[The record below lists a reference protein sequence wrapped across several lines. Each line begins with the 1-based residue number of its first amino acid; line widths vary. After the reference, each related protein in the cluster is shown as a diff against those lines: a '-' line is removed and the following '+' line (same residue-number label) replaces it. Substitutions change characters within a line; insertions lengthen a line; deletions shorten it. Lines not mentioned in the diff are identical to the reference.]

1 MNVLGTWAET
11 VVKKFPKFLVGQSF
25 STRIFILLIGMV
37 GFTFLLPNGNPALA
51 VQSSGVKNPY
61 EGNAQAVEE
70 GAALYKSY
78 CAFCHGTGARG
89 AKGPNLTDEFWK
101 WGGTD
106 EAVFETIAHGRPGTQ
121 MGAFLTAEKLN
132 EDKIWKIIA
141 YIRSQATYGDWAQR
155 YPSKEAQKTTAPE
168 WKPPAGITPNP
179 KAGEALFKDPNGKAG
194 CINCHTV
201 NGQGGKVGPD
211 LSHIGDRSP
220 EYLLESIQNPSAY
233 IAPEFTPVQI
243 VTKEGKRFIGI
254 IKHEDD
260 YSIQIRTAQD
270 ESLIFSKNDL
280 QNKVP
285 RNVSLMPTINLTDQ
299 ELYDIVTYL
308 LTLK

>member
-1 MNVLGTWAET
+1 MSVSGTRT
-11 VVKKFPKFLVGQSF
+11 GIVVKKLLKPLVSQSALIFFLFLGIFGFSF
-25 STRIFILLIGMV
+25 L
-37 GFTFLLPNGNPALA
+37 FLNENLALA

-141 YIRSQATYGDWAQR
+141 YLRSQATYGDWAQR
-155 YPSKEAQKTTAPE
+155 YPSKEVQKVTTSE
-168 WKPPAGITPNP
+168 WKPPAGITPDP

-299 ELYDIVTYL
+299 ELYDIVAYL

>member
-1 MNVLGTWAET
+1 
-11 VVKKFPKFLVGQSF
+11 
-25 STRIFILLIGMV
+25 
-37 GFTFLLPNGNPALA
+37 LA

-61 EGNAQAVEE
+61 EGNTQAVEE

-78 CAFCHGTGARG
+78 CAFCHGTGAKG

-121 MGAFLTAEKLN
+121 MGAFLMAEKLN

-141 YIRSQATYGDWAQR
+141 YLRSQATYGDWAQR
-155 YPSKEAQKTTAPE
+155 YPSKEVQKTTTPA
-168 WKPPAGITPNP
+168 WKPPAGITPDP
-179 KAGEALFKDPNGKAG
+179 KAGEALFKDSNGKAG

-220 EYLLESIQNPSAY
+220 EYLLESVQNPSAY

-243 VTKEGKRFIGI
+243 VTKEGKRVIGI

-260 YSIQIRTAQD
+260 YSIQIRNAQD
-270 ESLIFSKNDL
+270 ESLIFSKNEI
-280 QNKVP
+280 QSKVP

-299 ELYDIVTYL
+299 EVYDIVAYL